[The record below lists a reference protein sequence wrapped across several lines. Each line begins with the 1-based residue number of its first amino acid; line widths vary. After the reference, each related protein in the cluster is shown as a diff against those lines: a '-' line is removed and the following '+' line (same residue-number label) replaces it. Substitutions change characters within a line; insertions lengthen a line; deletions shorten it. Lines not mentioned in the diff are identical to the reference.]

1 MQLSL
6 RSNGFL
12 LCVLDWIRAVQNR
25 ADRAERE
32 KDTSW
37 ELSCDYEGQDGPQD
51 KVYKLMSH
59 KSQWCELIESEALGN
74 SDPLV

>member
-12 LCVLDWIRAVQNR
+12 LCVLDWIRA
-25 ADRAERE
+25 DRAERE

-37 ELSCDYEGQDGPQD
+37 EWSRDYEGQDGPQD